1 MDQEF
6 AQAVERFIEHIR
18 LRYPSSTTAVHYRS
32 DLEQFMR
39 EIEKAPRGVT
49 GSDVTDFV
57 TSQLMAGRS
66 GATVNRRLATLS
78 SFFDF
83 LVDEAGDDHWVNPVM
98 WRRHR
103 TQSGHHLPRDLPEA
117 VARRFWQAVKV
128 GPMRDQAMIALMLD
142 VGLRVSEVTAL
153 RVQDFESTLH
163 PGDLA
168 ALRVQGKGSKERR
181 VWLVPETASL
191 LGEKS

>member
-66 GATVNRRLATLS
+66 GATVNRRLATLRVCENILGHRES
-78 SFFDF
+78 EKGG
-83 LVDEAGDDHWVNPVM
+83 DEIWLSC
-98 WRRHR
+98 
-103 TQSGHHLPRDLPEA
+103 Q
-117 VARRFWQAVKV
+117 
-128 GPMRDQAMIALMLD
+128 DQ
-142 VGLRVSEVTAL
+142 
-153 RVQDFESTLH
+153 
-163 PGDLA
+163 
-168 ALRVQGKGSKERR
+168 ERR
-181 VWLVPETASL
+181 IE
-191 LGEKS
+191 LGATT